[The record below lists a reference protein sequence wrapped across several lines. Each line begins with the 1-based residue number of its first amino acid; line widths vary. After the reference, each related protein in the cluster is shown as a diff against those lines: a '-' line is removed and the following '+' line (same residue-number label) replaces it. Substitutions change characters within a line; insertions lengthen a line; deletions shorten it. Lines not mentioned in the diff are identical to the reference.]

1 MRRNLYEFL
10 KEVNDAPS
18 KAERVRMLQ
27 AFNVKPLK
35 TMLQLA
41 FDKNIQLDVPEG
53 APPFKRDERE
63 PIGMSSTDLM
73 NETRRLARTAV
84 GTTDINKVRK
94 ETIFVQILEG
104 IHYTEADLVIACK
117 DKKLG
122 DMFPNVTREVVRKA
136 FPSILTDIQTNQYT
150 KKAEA

>member
-73 NETRRLARTAV
+73 NETTGKDRRGYYRHQQ
-84 GTTDINKVRK
+84 GTKRDYLCANT
-94 ETIFVQILEG
+94 
-104 IHYTEADLVIACK
+104 
-117 DKKLG
+117 
-122 DMFPNVTREVVRKA
+122 
-136 FPSILTDIQTNQYT
+136 
-150 KKAEA
+150 